1 MLANGKTTMTASPF
15 LDDPGEEFARQIA
28 LAVASPIEDVRA
40 MHIRA
45 AEHFAALAKASR
57 LPLPPRK

>member
-1 MLANGKTTMTASPF
+1 MTASPF
-15 LDDPGEEFARQIA
+15 LDDPGEQFARQIA

-40 MHIRA
+40 MHLRA

-57 LPLPPRK
+57 LPLPRSK